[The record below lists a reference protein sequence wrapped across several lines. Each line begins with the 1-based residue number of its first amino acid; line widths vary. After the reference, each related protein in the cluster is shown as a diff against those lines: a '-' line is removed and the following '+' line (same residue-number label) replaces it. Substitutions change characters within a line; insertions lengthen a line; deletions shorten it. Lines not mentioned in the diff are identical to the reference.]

1 MKTHPSKKILSPF
14 KRLAGWDQQCCHH
27 KKLKAV
33 AIPADLSRITFDNKN
48 VECCSFDEESV
59 TFKITTDDGVFVVP
73 LTEAANKVADK
84 YVSDFSKESLFAAID
99 VVIFNASVEL
109 RLNLIHF
116 ATICGLPQPNR
127 ISMAR
132 TYFTL
137 FLFFLIGSSFRP
149 SQFALSVF
157 TLASS
162 VTGSAP
168 DVRAASL
175 IAMWLIFL
183 ECPQRH
189 WSISC
194 Y

>member
-84 YVSDFSKESLFAAID
+84 YASDFSKESLSAAID
-99 VVIFNASVEL
+99 VVIFDASSEL

-116 ATICGLPQPNR
+116 A
-127 ISMAR
+127 
-132 TYFTL
+132 
-137 FLFFLIGSSFRP
+137 
-149 SQFALSVF
+149 ALW
-157 TLASS
+157 ASS
-162 VTGSAP
+162 AKSHGPYVFSFIFIIFHRIFFSA
-168 DVRAASL
+168 
-175 IAMWLIFL
+175 F
-183 ECPQRH
+183 
-189 WSISC
+189 SIYTLCLHFDRLSDWKC
-194 Y
+194 S